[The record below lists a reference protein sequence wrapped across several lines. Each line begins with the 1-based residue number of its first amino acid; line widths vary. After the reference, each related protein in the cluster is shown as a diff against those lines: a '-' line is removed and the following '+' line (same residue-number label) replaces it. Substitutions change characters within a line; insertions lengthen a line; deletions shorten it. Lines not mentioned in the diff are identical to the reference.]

1 MPCSARK
8 SSKDEPTLPFFSCV
22 ISEHLLHT
30 LEREPQI
37 PGWGLRRFLDEAVQQ
52 YHSFPR
58 HAEDHPADL
67 SISQVAAYFPQTVAE
82 TATIGHAE
90 RPTEF
95 DLRSEEHTSELQ

>member
-1 MPCSARK
+1 MTCSAKK
-8 SSKDEPTLPFFSCV
+8 SEKAEPTLHLFLCV
-22 ISEHLLHT
+22 LSEHILKSLK
-30 LEREPQI
+30 RKPQI

-52 YHSFPR
+52 YHTFPR

-67 SISQVAAYFPQTVAE
+67 CISQVAAYFPQTVAE

-95 DLRSEEHTSELQ
+95 DLLNVPA